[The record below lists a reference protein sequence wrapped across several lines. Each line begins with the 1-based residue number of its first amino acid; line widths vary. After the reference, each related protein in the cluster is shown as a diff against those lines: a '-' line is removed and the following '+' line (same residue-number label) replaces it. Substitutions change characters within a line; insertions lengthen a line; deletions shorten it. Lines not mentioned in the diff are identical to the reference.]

1 MIRRKIVIAIAAL
14 LAVFEGASQAGDDRW
29 FFTAGEIAAA
39 YRYQEQFG
47 ARLKNPLKAE
57 QCYYGQQE
65 FAVSRQKRQF
75 TAPCRFITETVRQ
88 LRELLGS
95 GAAKYLFPL
104 DVDRASFAVPRAVW
118 EAKYKKL
125 PSEKIL
131 PALLLEP
138 TLVAIYTTALHL
150 DQAPSDKESGTSGWG
165 QKHTVVGFYDG
176 RPNQLLARRLDG
188 ELHSEPEGFVRL
200 DGFTLMGHFL
210 GELTFVAGE
219 SVVMFDIS
227 FDDDRAAAPVTHIV
241 SVSAR
246 AK

>member
-1 MIRRKIVIAIAAL
+1 MITGKIVIAIAAL
-14 LAVFEGASQAGDDRW
+14 LAVGEGPSHAGDDRW
-29 FFTAGEIAAA
+29 FFTASEIAAA

-47 ARLKNPLKAE
+47 GRLSNPLKPE
-57 QCYYGQQE
+57 QCYYGEQE
-65 FAVSRQKRQF
+65 FAASQQKRQF
-75 TAPCRFITETVRQ
+75 TAPCRFITETIRQ

-131 PALLLEP
+131 HALLLEP
-138 TLVAIYTTALHL
+138 TLVAVYTTALHL
-150 DQAPSDKESGTSGWG
+150 DRAPSNKESGTSGWG
-165 QKHTVVGFYDG
+165 KRRTVVGFYDG

-188 ELHSEPEGFVRL
+188 KLYSELAGFVQL
-200 DGFTLMGHFL
+200 GGFTLMGHFL

-227 FDDDRAAAPVTHIV
+227 FDDDRAAAPVTNIV